1 MRWDGMG
8 WERLGAGRP
17 PQAGLRE
24 RERLPGRRHH
34 GNALPPWRGEPFAS
48 PPPRSYF
55 TAVRDPGEAGRDAQ
69 GPANRGAPCGT
80 GGERRG
86 RSGGRARASRAA
98 KRRPPDRK
106 FGGDERR

>member
-1 MRWDGMG
+1 MG

-55 TAVRDPGEAGRDAQ
+55 TAVPDPGEAGRDGQ
-69 GPANRGAPCGT
+69 GPANSGAPCDT

-86 RSGGRARASRAA
+86 RSEGRARASRAS
-98 KRRPPDRK
+98 KRRPPDTK
-106 FGGDERR
+106 FGG